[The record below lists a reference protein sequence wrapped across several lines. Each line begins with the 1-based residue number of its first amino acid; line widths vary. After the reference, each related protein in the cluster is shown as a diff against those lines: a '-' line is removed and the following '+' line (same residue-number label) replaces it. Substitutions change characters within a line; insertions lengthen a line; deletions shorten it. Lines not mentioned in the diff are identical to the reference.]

1 MRQLAIYD
9 LTRLIARRNA
19 ETPTGIDRVDLRYA
33 LELVNMQDRD
43 LAFVRQDGVK
53 LVLLDNSSSIDF
65 INSVASRW
73 NHGVKDAPPTP
84 PVDAAE

>member
-33 LELVNMQDRD
+33 LELIGTQDRD
-43 LAFVRQDGVK
+43 VAFIRQDGVK
-53 LVLLDNSSSIDF
+53 LVLLDNSSSVDF
-65 INSVASRW
+65 INSIANRW
-73 NHGVKDAPPTP
+73 NHGVKDSPPTP
-84 PVDAAE
+84 PVDASE